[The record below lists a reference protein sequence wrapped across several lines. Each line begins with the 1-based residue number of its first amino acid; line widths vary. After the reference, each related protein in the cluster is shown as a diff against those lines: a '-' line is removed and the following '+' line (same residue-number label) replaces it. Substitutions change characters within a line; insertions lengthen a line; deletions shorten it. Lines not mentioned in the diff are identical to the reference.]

1 MEIEAKRQL
10 IEELDK
16 SLLAHAAALGQ
27 KEGGPTIGDAY
38 ELQDLAER
46 HYYLKAEHEFTAA
59 EVEALLAF
67 ADPLAVAC
75 ACWEENDHEHSFP
88 ICEIIDRIKPYE
100 RFPTKEGELRGQHQ
114 AQQIVEAKAK
124 MEQEMADYRAS
135 LLCMGQEELIDKS
148 GEITAM
154 REALSFMTD
163 GYDFQEGD
171 GETLLRM
178 EKPLHFV
185 ASLWPADLDTLLD
198 LSDLVSEELGT
209 AKAYQQ
215 EAEPS
220 SRGSAQT
227 DKPSLRA
234 QLHKASQEVSQRPL
248 QEGRLQHHTDNPNL

>member
-38 ELQDLAER
+38 ELQDMAER
-46 HYYLKAEHEFTAA
+46 HYYLKVEHEFTAA

-100 RFPTKEGELRGQHQ
+100 RFPTKQGELRIQRQ
-114 AQQIVEAKAK
+114 AQQLVEVKAK
-124 MEQEMADYRAS
+124 MEQEMADYHAS
-135 LLCMGQEELIDKS
+135 LLCMRPEELIDKS

-154 REALSFMTD
+154 RESLSFVTND
-163 GYDFQEGD
+163 YEFEPGD
-171 GETLLRM
+171 VETLLHM

-185 ASLWPADLDTLLD
+185 ASLWPSDLMSQLD
-198 LSDLVSEELGT
+198 LSCLISEELAT
-209 AKAYQQ
+209 AKAYQEEPEPVPQ
-215 EAEPS
+215 EPDQPE
-220 SRGSAQT
+220 
-227 DKPSLRA
+227 KLSLRG
-234 QLHKASQEVSQRPL
+234 QLRAAMREASQRQP
-248 QEGRLQHHTDNPNL
+248 QEGRPQHKTEPPNL